1 MSGAVGRVG
10 RVSGVSWRSRLR
22 AGAVIA
28 VLAGRS
34 LWVYRSG
41 LLISAGVL
49 LVQIF
54 ALQMVWT
61 WVYADDAAVPGS
73 GGAGEI
79 SLPVQLAYVTL
90 STVQFWALNHWGV
103 YSLQERVREGRIGTD
118 LARPLDLLWQVT
130 MGRVGTIAGCV
141 PFALAALVIAMVFGG
156 VAAPASVAASLGY
169 LLALALATAIS
180 VQLVLL
186 LDMTAFWSLEVTGIH
201 LSFTLVSRF
210 LSGSLV
216 PLWFM
221 PDWLRILAGLFPFQA
236 TTFSPVAIYLG
247 VLQGPAMWQALGI
260 AAGWVVVLG
269 VALRLTWG
277 RVLNRVVVQ
286 GG

>member
-1 MSGAVGRVG
+1 MRGTVVRTGR
-10 RVSGVSWRSRLR
+10 VSWRSRFR
-22 AGAVIA
+22 ASVVIA

-61 WVYADDAAVPGS
+61 WVYAGDSVVDGS
-73 GGAGEI
+73 GGVGEI

-90 STVQFWALNHWGV
+90 STAQFWALNHWGV
-103 YSLQERVREGRIGTD
+103 YSLQQRVREGRIGTD

-130 MGRVGTIAGCV
+130 MGRVGTIAGCL
-141 PFALAALVIAMVFGG
+141 PFALAALLIAMAFGG
-156 VAAPASVAASLGY
+156 VVAPASAGALVAY
-169 LLALALATAIS
+169 LVALVLATVIS

-186 LDMTAFWSLEVTGIH
+186 LDMTSFWSLEVTGIY

-221 PDWLRILAGLFPFQA
+221 PDWLRVVAGLFPFQA

-247 VLQGPAMWQALGI
+247 VLQGSAMWQALGI
-260 AAGWVVVLG
+260 AAAWAVVLG
-269 VALRLTWG
+269 VALRLSWG

>member
-1 MSGAVGRVG
+1 MRGAPVPTNRIGRIS
-10 RVSGVSWRSRLR
+10 RRSRFR
-22 AGAVIA
+22 ASVAIA

-41 LLISAGVL
+41 LVISAVVL
-49 LVQIF
+49 LVQIL
-54 ALQMVWT
+54 ALRMVWT
-61 WVYADDAAVPGS
+61 WVYAGDTAVPGS

-90 STVQFWALNHWGV
+90 STVQFWVLNHWGV

-130 MGRVGTIAGCV
+130 MGRIGTIAGCV
-141 PFALAALVIAMVFGG
+141 PFAMAALVIAMVFGG
-156 VAAPASVAASLGY
+156 VAAPASVAALLGY
-169 LLALALATAIS
+169 LVALALATVIS

-186 LDMTAFWSLEVTGIH
+186 LDMTSFWSLEVTGIY

-221 PDWLRILAGLFPFQA
+221 PDWLRILAGLLPFQA
-236 TTFSPVAIYLG
+236 TTFSPVAIYVG
-247 VLQGPAMWQALGI
+247 VLQGPAMWQALGV
-260 AAGWVVVLG
+260 AAGWVVILG

>member
-1 MSGAVGRVG
+1 MRSAAGRSSLVGR
-10 RVSGVSWRSRLR
+10 RSRLR
-22 AGAVIA
+22 AGVAIA

-61 WVYADDAAVPGS
+61 WVYADDDAVAGS
-73 GGAGEI
+73 GGVGEI
-79 SLPVQLAYVTL
+79 SLTVQLAYVTL

-103 YSLQERVREGRIGTD
+103 YSLQQRVREGRIGTD

-141 PFALAALVIAMVFGG
+141 PFALAALLIAMAFGG
-156 VAAPASVAASLGY
+156 VVAPASAGALVGY
-169 LLALALATAIS
+169 LVALVLATAIS

-186 LDMTAFWSLEVTGIH
+186 LDMTSFWSLEVTGIY
-201 LSFTLVSRF
+201 LSFSLVSRF

-221 PDWLRILAGLFPFQA
+221 PDWLRLVAGVFPFQA
-236 TTFSPVAIYLG
+236 TTFGPIAIYLG
-247 VLQGPAMWQALGI
+247 VLQGPAMWQALGV

-269 VALRLTWG
+269 IVLRFSWG
-277 RVLNRVVVQ
+277 RVLHRVVVQ

>member
-1 MSGAVGRVG
+1 MRSPAGQLIRI
-10 RVSGVSWRSRLR
+10 SWRSRLR
-22 AGAVIA
+22 ASVAIA
-28 VLAGRS
+28 ALAGRS

-41 LLISAGVL
+41 LLISASVL

-54 ALQMVWT
+54 ALRMVWT
-61 WVYADDAAVPGS
+61 WVYADDAAVTGS
-73 GGAGEI
+73 GGVGEV
-79 SLPVQLAYVTL
+79 SLTVQLAYVTF

-103 YSLQERVREGRIGTD
+103 YSLQQRVREGRVGTD
-118 LARPLDLLWQVT
+118 LARPLGLLWQAT
-130 MGRVGTIAGCV
+130 MGRLGTIAGCV
-141 PFALAALVIAMVFGG
+141 PFALAAL
-156 VAAPASVAASLGY
+156 
-169 LLALALATAIS
+169 LLALVLGGAVGPASIAALAGYLIALVLATVIS

-186 LDMTAFWSLEVTGIH
+186 LDMTSFWSLEVTGIY
-201 LSFTLVSRF
+201 LSFSLVSHF

-221 PDWLRILAGLFPFQA
+221 PDWLRIIAGLFPFQA
-236 TTFSPVAIYLG
+236 TTFSPVALYLG

-260 AAGWVVVLG
+260 AAGWVIILSIVL
-269 VALRLTWG
+269 RFSWG